1 MDPDRVD
8 TEKIKVAWISSK
20 DNLPCQIITI
30 CDVTEQKSMLSATLL
45 KPLQLFFFFFKW
57 FTYELDILFVEHT
70 GRETW
75 NATHLSFIEENT

>member
-45 KPLQLFFFFFKW
+45 KPLQLFFFFLSGLLTNLTFCLW
-57 FTYELDILFVEHT
+57 NILGEKHGMPLT
-70 GRETW
+70 CP
-75 NATHLSFIEENT
+75 S